1 MSAFNKAQYN
11 RSRFNVGKEAGEV
24 SWMKG
29 LLAERVTA
37 SASNATINFISHG
50 LREAITG
57 EAVINNGVYITGK
70 ASEVVTAASARYGY
84 FYIKRAPVLTIQGD
98 CVPSIIAMM
107 TGSAAET
114 VTADAAFSQSIR
126 TSGALAEVVEA
137 ETAISQDV
145 RFPHTELD
153 ELILGSTDIEATEE
167 MICYLNVTLKPGQE
181 LIIDAGTY
189 NMSIDGEN
197 FIHAQSGAWLDD
209 LNRNTQRIQIEG
221 VGADNLTASVLY
233 TERYL

>member
-1 MSAFNKAQYN
+1 MSAFNKAQFN
-11 RSRFNVGKEAGEV
+11 RNRFNVGKEAGEITFA
-24 SWMKG
+24 KG

-37 SASNATINFISHG
+37 SASNATISFISHG
-50 LREAITG
+50 LRETVSC

-84 FYIKRAPVLTIQGD
+84 FYVKRAPVLTIQGD
-98 CVPSIIAMM
+98 CVPSIIAMA
-107 TGSAAET
+107 TSSAAEVIT
-114 VTADAAFSQSIR
+114 GDMAVSQSVR
-126 TSGALAEVVEA
+126 TSGSLAEVVEA
-137 ETAISQDV
+137 DTPISQDV
-145 RFPHTELD
+145 RIPHTELD

-197 FIHAQSGAWLDD
+197 FIHAQSGVWLDD

-221 VGADNLTASVLY
+221 VGAGNLTASVLY